1 MKRNILKA
9 CVVGLGLLSIVSC
22 DDPMDELTSLVYD
35 RVFSPVD
42 LEARDPQETSVRL
55 QWTPSQGARDY
66 TIQLFEDD
74 SLSFSGEPDVTLT
87 TGETSVLIT
96 GLVYDTQYSARVMAN
111 DSVDADRN
119 SKWSEIAFRT
129 EPEQNLD
136 GLENENI
143 ADRSV
148 TMSWP
153 AEIEMDSIAVCLYTS
168 GTDGATVTSRYLTAD
183 EIAAG
188 RATVEGL
195 QPETGYRVRVY
206 LNGKE
211 RGTRTF
217 TTIAD
222 LEGAI
227 LVHDTDD
234 LGAMLE
240 AAQDGDVF
248 ALYGGTH
255 RIAGDTEADA
265 GTATISASITIKGI
279 YPTDIPVINGNF
291 DIENG
296 ASLSASQIIF
306 DGSHM
311 DASDNPQAFNY
322 RTAGVEYDSLDIQDC
337 TIKNYGKGVMYLN
350 VASII
355 NRVTFNNCI
364 VDSVECNG
372 GDLFDSRTGLIREF
386 NLTNST
392 ICHSATGRDFIRMDN
407 ASSSFSGEAGP
418 VITVDHCTID
428 GVANSSSR
436 RLLYVRYT
444 GNTITW
450 TNNLVSNM
458 PECGRGFSDN
468 SATYVPDFRNN
479 NYWNTLNLTE
489 AASATSTAR
498 FFDTS
503 GYTYDPQYRNPD
515 EGDFTIQNEDV
526 STRQIGDP
534 RWYTAQE

>member
-87 TGETSVLIT
+87 TRETSVLIT

-148 TMSWP
+148 TVSWP

-234 LGAMLE
+234 FGAMLE
-240 AAQDGDVF
+240 AAQNGDVF

-255 RIAGDTEADA
+255 V
-265 GTATISASITIKGI
+265 ISAEEGESGAGCAVISKSITIKGI
-279 YPTDIPVINGNF
+279 YPTDIPVINGRF
-291 DIENG
+291 QIEDG
-296 ASLSASQIIF
+296 ASLTVSQIIL
-306 DGSHM
+306 DGANNTTG
-311 DASDNPQAFNY
+311 DQAFNY
-322 RTAGVEYDSLDIQDC
+322 KTAGVTYNTLDVQNCEIRNF
-337 TIKNYGKGVMYLN
+337 TKGLLYLN
-350 VASII
+350 VSAVI
-355 NRVTFNNCI
+355 NTVTFNNCLI
-364 VDSVECNG
+364 HDIECNS
-372 GDLFDSRTGLIREF
+372 GDFYDSRLGLIIES
-386 NLTNST
+386 NITNST
-392 ICHSATGRDFIRMDN
+392 IYHCAWARDLFRIDDPKNNAPAAGYPTLNISNCTFDDVAN
-407 ASSSFSGEAGP
+407 ASGK
-418 VITVDHCTID
+418 
-428 GVANSSSR
+428 
-436 RLLYVRYT
+436 RLLYVRYP
-444 GNTITW
+444 NNVINW
-450 TNNLVSNM
+450 SNNLTTNTVAVFSNQSSTSVPTFSGNAYYNTPNLSSVVEKTNLFTDENAISWDVD
-458 PECGRGFSDN
+458 PEYKD
-468 SATYVPDFRNN
+468 
-479 NYWNTLNLTE
+479 
-489 AASATSTAR
+489 AA
-498 FFDTS
+498 
-503 GYTYDPQYRNPD
+503 N
-515 EGDFTIQNEDV
+515 GDFTIQNEDV
-526 STRQIGDP
+526 SSRQIGDP